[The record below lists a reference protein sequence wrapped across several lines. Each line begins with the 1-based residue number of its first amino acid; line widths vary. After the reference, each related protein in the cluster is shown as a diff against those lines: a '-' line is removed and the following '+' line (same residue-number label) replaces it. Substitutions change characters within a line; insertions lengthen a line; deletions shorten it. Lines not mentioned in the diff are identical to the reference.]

1 MTETQLVTF
10 LGTAALKGA
19 VILAIAGLVNT
30 SWRSASASARHLVWT
45 IGIGLAL
52 TLPLLGAGIQQL
64 GAPRIEIAG
73 WSPASDKV
81 VVPAVTP
88 IAHTATQVDSNDP
101 VVPATNVAAVA
112 SGDPELNLGNIES
125 NALKFSDNED
135 VRVLSNLTSN
145 VEAAPSLSSPTLKE
159 RFAAASA
166 ALPVDW
172 RRDAFYLWLAGV
184 ILSLLPLATAMAR
197 VRVLESRAKT
207 LDTSR
212 WTSLIERT
220 PAIAHLAGRVR
231 VMESENTTMP
241 MTWGIISPTLMVP
254 SSSERWP
261 EWKCRNILL
270 HELAHVERR
279 DCLTQFLAQLA
290 CAVYWFNPLAWV
302 AAHRMRVERELAC
315 DDRVISAGS
324 RASDYA
330 ANLLDVARSLRAPS
344 YTSQS
349 AIAMA
354 RPTQLSGRLL
364 AVLDTNRNRRSVTRR
379 VAVGV
384 SFSALAVALPL
395 ASLTPRAEAATLAE
409 APSTKPAPE
418 LASSPEVSTQSS
430 TAMPAFATMP
440 TAIVRATQLPAIG
453 LVAPAIDNAP
463 LTGPAATPALPV
475 FVAQDVACWAQG
487 EGNTNISISDDD
499 SRGRRPSWNVRYTRD
514 GCSMELRAEGKFTLR
529 ADLSDLESLDNDG
542 FFRVEER
549 VGRNSRRMEIRRAD
563 NGALEHL
570 YWVNGDRVAYDN
582 DARAWLAR
590 TLLAIER
597 RTAFAAS
604 TRVPQ
609 LYRSGGLRAVLSEI
623 SLMPSE
629 YAKSK
634 YYSSLLE
641 MDIRLD
647 ANTLN
652 NVVRQVSTDLAS
664 SDYYMSEVLARFAKQ
679 PAANEGTWRTFAE
692 AAGRM
697 KSDHYKSQTLTKVLN
712 SGQLSSETVGILL
725 KSASGIKSDHYLS
738 ELLKSVA
745 RKYALNT
752 QTSAYYAD
760 ALRKISSDHYRGEL
774 LKAMSNDGTWDARTN
789 AYVLASISE
798 MKSDYYKSEALTK
811 LIKDK
816 HVDNWPVFFN
826 ATSGIDSDHYKMET
840 LKASLRQQPLRR
852 EIVLG
857 VLDVATK
864 MKSDH
869 YLSEVLLDIA
879 RNYRMDDA
887 VRPAFDKAVDA
898 IDSDHYRGS
907 VLSAMRRSAAR

>member
-19 VILAIAGLVNT
+19 VILAIAGLVNA
-30 SWRSASASARHLVWT
+30 SWRSASASTRHLVWT
-45 IGIGLAL
+45 IGVGLAL
-52 TLPLLGAGIQQL
+52 TLPLLSAGIQQL

-73 WSPASDKV
+73 WSPATDETFAPDETLA
-81 VVPAVTP
+81 PAVTP
-88 IAHTATQVDSNDP
+88 LAQVAIGVDANDR
-101 VVPATNVAAVA
+101 VLPAMNVAAVT
-112 SGDPELNLGNIES
+112 SGDSDLNLGNSDS
-125 NALKFSDNED
+125 NPVKPADNQ
-135 VRVLSNLTSN
+135 
-145 VEAAPSLSSPTLKE
+145 
-159 RFAAASA
+159 
-166 ALPVDW
+166 DW
-172 RRDAFYLWLAGV
+172 SRDAFYLWLAGV
-184 ILSLLPLATAMAR
+184 VLSLLPLATSMAR
-197 VRVLESRAKT
+197 VRVLESRAT
-207 LDTSR
+207 VLDTSR

-241 MTWGIISPTLMVP
+241 MTWGIISPTLLVP

-261 EWKCRNILL
+261 EWQCRNILL

-354 RPTQLSGRLL
+354 RPSQLSGRLL

-384 SFSALAVALPL
+384 SLSSLVVALPL

-409 APSTKPAPE
+409 APSTQPAPE
-418 LASSPEVSTQSS
+418 LTSSPEVSTRKS
-430 TAMPAFATMP
+430 TAMPAFTTMA
-440 TAIVRATQLPAIG
+440 TAIVRAAQLPAIG
-453 LVAPAIDNAP
+453 LVEPAIRNAP
-463 LTGPAATPALPV
+463 LTGPATTPALPV
-475 FVAQDVACWAQG
+475 FATQDVACWAEG
-487 EGNTNISISDDD
+487 SGNTNISINDDD
-499 SRGRRPSWNVRYTRD
+499 SRGRRPSWNVRYSRD

-529 ADLSDLESLDNDG
+529 ADLSDLESLENDG
-542 FFRVEER
+542 WFRVEER
-549 VGRNSRRMEIRRAD
+549 VGRNSRRMEIRRAG
-563 NGALEHL
+563 NGSLEHL
-570 YWVNGDRVAYDN
+570 YWVNGDRVTYDN
-582 DARAWLAR
+582 DGRAWLAR
-590 TLLAIER
+590 TLLAVER

-664 SDYYMSEVLARFAKQ
+664 SDYYMSEVLGKFAKQ

-697 KSDHYKSQTLTKVLN
+697 KSDYYKSETLKKVLK
-712 SGQLSSETVGILL
+712 SGQLGSETVGILL
-725 KSASGIKSDHYLS
+725 KSASGIKSDYYVS

-745 RKYALNT
+745 GRYALNA

-760 ALRKISSDHYRGEL
+760 ALRRIESDHYRGEL
-774 LKAMSNDGTWDARTN
+774 LKAMGNDGTWDARTN
-789 AYVLASISE
+789 AYVLTSIAD
-798 MKSDYYKSEALTK
+798 MKSDYYKSEALAR

-826 ATSGIDSDHYKMET
+826 ATGSIDSDYYKRET
-840 LKASLRQQPLRR
+840 LIASLRQQPLTR
-852 EIVLG
+852 EVVSGVLG
-857 VLDVATK
+857 VAAK
-864 MKSDH
+864 MRSDNEIA
-869 YLSEVLLDIA
+869 EVLTFIA
-879 RNYRMDDA
+879 RSYRIDDA
-887 VRPAFDKAVDA
+887 IRPAFDKALDA
-898 IDSDHYRGS
+898 IDSDYYRGS
-907 VLSAMRRSAAR
+907 VLSAQRRSAAR